1 MLPILITPLDQAVVA
16 RRRRGPSSYA
26 GVVTSPPT
34 LGSRTISSIIFAH
47 AYSTLFRTRLFYSFF
62 LHMPFLLFFLHTLF
76 LLFFCTCPSSLIFA
90 HIFSSLFLQTPF
102 LVSSL
107 HTFSSLLSWKLVEV
121 LIVQHYIGSGFS
133 PCPSTRDR
141 RCLSPFA
148 FKHRFWPTLWNLSL
162 FLLMKSLWIK
172 IWSEFDEATL
182 IVKSSV
188 CVCVCARSDYIISG

>member
-1 MLPILITPLDQAVVA
+1 MLDFSPIITPLSENYHLASQPSNTRPIKGHRTMLPILITPLDQPVVA

-107 HTFSSLLSWKLVEV
+107 HTFSSLLS
-121 LIVQHYIGSGFS
+121 
-133 PCPSTRDR
+133 
-141 RCLSPFA
+141 
-148 FKHRFWPTLWNLSL
+148 
-162 FLLMKSLWIK
+162 
-172 IWSEFDEATL
+172 
-182 IVKSSV
+182 
-188 CVCVCARSDYIISG
+188 